1 MLKTIKQARAALSML
16 NPHEVR
22 RQADRPVHF
31 GLVASSD
38 ASYRAMEDFL
48 SPANGRQLQVHR
60 ADGHSVPEKVD
71 VVLYEPG
78 VVDPDGGYTFDPN
91 DTDSWTGAILHDHDD
106 LALALANQFP
116 AAFRARVVGRTIHEI
131 ARENAIFALATAMPN
146 VVPNFIEL
154 PWAIGEF
161 ASDTTFLTANQV
173 RMAFLIAAAS
183 GREPGFKGQIG
194 SVATIAGGA
203 FGWRALA
210 RELVGKIP
218 LGGGLIPKAAIAYA
232 GTYVVGKGLEHFY
245 KSNRPL
251 TRAQRKLA
259 YREAYERGKDVA
271 VELRRESK

>member
-1 MLKTIKQARAALSML
+1 
-16 NPHEVR
+16 
-22 RQADRPVHF
+22 
-31 GLVASSD
+31 
-38 ASYRAMEDFL
+38 MEDFL

-60 ADGHSVPEKVD
+60 ADGKNVPEKVD

-154 PWAIGEF
+154 PWAFGEF

-183 GREPGFKGQIG
+183 GP
-194 SVATIAGGA
+194 
-203 FGWRALA
+203 
-210 RELVGKIP
+210 
-218 LGGGLIPKAAIAYA
+218 
-232 GTYVVGKGLEHFY
+232 
-245 KSNRPL
+245 
-251 TRAQRKLA
+251 
-259 YREAYERGKDVA
+259 
-271 VELRRESK
+271 